1 MTANINMVQS
11 PLAQAIESTLGT
23 AGANRASGARFGE
36 MMGEILA
43 KTSRSQEVSQDLTQ
57 RLQLDDPTVSV
68 EASVLASNEA
78 SLNFEF
84 TLQTRNKLMK
94 AYQDLMSMPV

>member
-1 MTANINMVQS
+1 MTPNISLVQS
-11 PLAQAIESTLGT
+11 PLAQAVESTLGSS
-23 AGANRASGARFGE
+23 GATRASGARFGE
-36 MMGEILA
+36 MLGEMLS
-43 KTSRSQEVSQDLTQ
+43 KTSKTQEVSQDLTQ

-68 EASVLASNEA
+68 ESSVLASNEA

>member
-1 MTANINMVQS
+1 MTANINMIQS
-11 PLAQAIESTLGT
+11 PLAQAIESTLGSS
-23 AGANRASGARFGE
+23 GANRASGARFGE
-36 MMGEILA
+36 MMSEMLA
-43 KTSRSQEVSQDLTQ
+43 KTSKSQDVSQNLTE

-68 EASVLASNEA
+68 ESTVLASNEA